1 MERGSLLPQPMPS
14 SSHGRFTPNP
24 RLLVIIYSDGRQA
37 VMNYTLTVP
46 EKIIRKINEDIP
58 EEDYESFL
66 LQCLDIGLN
75 AVNQASLGI
84 DFAMVEKGFESFSSE
99 VERRIIGDNSELA
112 RSIREHFTKADSPF
126 RTALDP
132 TNKAGPVGRFIHEQ
146 QESQQAAHDSYAE
159 VQAELVEKI
168 NEEFNQIKQAMD
180 YEGIMKRKAEELDAK
195 DKVGT
200 AKGTDFEMEVLDFLS
215 EKVKPNDALSATG
228 TKSGEGTRRKVGDL
242 GVTVNPDAVA
252 PFDITLEVKSGK
264 FTMRGQTSLLQQLN
278 DAMEIRNAKAGIAVA
293 DRAYAGAKHTDSV
306 RRVGKNRYVVL
317 VDRDSQDFGPVETM
331 YWALREAII
340 LEETQDKGAISKDEI
355 EDLVQGISNEISILQ
370 SMKRN
375 LSDSSDN
382 IMAEHARLSKMEKN
396 IKWRLKDLL
405 SLGNKDTIH
414 PDEIETMND
423 SGDADESSAMFNKG
437 A

>member
-1 MERGSLLPQPMPS
+1 MPESGQLALTLPWS
-14 SSHGRFTPNP
+14 RRVGV
-24 RLLVIIYSDGRQA
+24 L
-37 VMNYTLTVP
+37 
-46 EKIIRKINEDIP
+46 
-58 EEDYESFL
+58 
-66 LQCLDIGLN
+66 
-75 AVNQASLGI
+75 
-84 DFAMVEKGFESFSSE
+84 SSE

-200 AKGTDFEMEVLDFLS
+200 AKGTDFEIEVLDFLS

-252 PFDITLEVKSGK
+252 PFDITLEVNPGSLPCEVKHPCSNNSTMPWKSATQK
-264 FTMRGQTSLLQQLN
+264 RASPLRTEHMP
-278 DAMEIRNAKAGIAVA
+278 ERNTPT
-293 DRAYAGAKHTDSV
+293 R
-306 RRVGKNRYVVL
+306 
-317 VDRDSQDFGPVETM
+317 
-331 YWALREAII
+331 
-340 LEETQDKGAISKDEI
+340 
-355 EDLVQGISNEISILQ
+355 
-370 SMKRN
+370 
-375 LSDSSDN
+375 
-382 IMAEHARLSKMEKN
+382 
-396 IKWRLKDLL
+396 
-405 SLGNKDTIH
+405 
-414 PDEIETMND
+414 
-423 SGDADESSAMFNKG
+423 
-437 A
+437 